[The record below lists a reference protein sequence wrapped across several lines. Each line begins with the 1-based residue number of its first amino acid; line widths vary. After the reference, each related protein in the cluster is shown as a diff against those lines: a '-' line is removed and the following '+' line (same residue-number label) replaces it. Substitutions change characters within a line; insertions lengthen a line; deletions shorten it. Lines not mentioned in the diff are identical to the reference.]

1 MSEYKENTDVL
12 NEEVKENTQN
22 QESSLE
28 DAFVGADDDAVDVE
42 NLMDSE
48 DLKDYSDE
56 VVTAVLLIKNKQ
68 GAILPITKLDNLKM
82 EKQANAHEVLRMCAD
97 VQDQIS
103 AIRIVGELAQIFDT
117 IQKDS
122 LKNVAGLLQQ
132 KVDNE
137 LGV

>member
-1 MSEYKENTDVL
+1 MGEYKENTDVL
-12 NEEVKENTQN
+12 EEEATQN
-22 QESSLE
+22 QEASLE
-28 DAFVGADDDAVDVE
+28 DTFVGADDDAVDVE

-103 AIRIVGELAQIFDT
+103 AIRIVGELAQIFDNL
-117 IQKDS
+117 QKDS
-122 LKNVAGLLQQ
+122 LKNVASMLQQ
-132 KVDNE
+132 KVDSE

>member
-1 MSEYKENTDVL
+1 MVDYKENTDVL
-12 NEEVKENTQN
+12 EEKVEQE
-22 QESSLE
+22 ESSLE
-28 DAFVGADDDAVDVE
+28 DSFVGADDNAVDVE
-42 NLMDSE
+42 GLMDSE

-103 AIRIVGELAQIFDT
+103 AIRIVGELAQIFDN

-122 LKNVAGLLQQ
+122 LKNVASLLQK